1 MLRKDKIKVTPKKV
15 ILPVSLYQSIRG
27 RYFVGYADNVIANP
41 DTNAWAGLI
50 NPADSGVLFY
60 ANVIT
65 VTNVT
70 GKPFETEFW
79 FIAQFPGTPVCSEL
93 VTPANTAVKPLLVP
107 KVKIVQASNVPNIP
121 PTGGAKI
128 YSQEVFE
135 ETTIVF
141 EENGKYLFPPG
152 GSLIV
157 YLNLIGSPTV
167 GRVAFGWWEE
177 PIARPCIGGPKKSI
191 LFDKEDEPDV

>member
-1 MLRKDKIKVTPKKV
+1 LLQTDKTKV
-15 ILPVSLYQSIRG
+15 IPKEVVLPVSLYQSIRG
-27 RYFVGYADNVIANP
+27 KYFVGYADNVTASP

-50 NPADSGVLFY
+50 NPADSGVLLF

-70 GKPFETEFW
+70 GQPFEAEFW
-79 FIAQFPGTPVCSEL
+79 FNAQFPGTPVRSDL
-93 VTPANTAVKPLLVP
+93 VTPSNTAIKPLPVP
-107 KVKIVQASNVPNIP
+107 KVEIVQASNVPNTP
-121 PTGGAKI
+121 PTGGVKV

-141 EENGKYLFPPG
+141 EENGKYIFPPG
-152 GSLIV
+152 GSLTV

-167 GRVAFGWWEE
+167 GRVAFGWWEK
-177 PIARPCIGGPKKSI
+177 PLDKPCDGGRKRG
-191 LFDKEDEPDV
+191 FDKEGELDVT